1 VCRALRVLCA
11 ATTAE
16 RLTELKR
23 ATTSAHWEIVGGA
36 LTTEGLVEQ
45 IDGSRPDVVVVDVE
59 LGPDAVRTV
68 REALPAAR
76 ILTVGGELEG
86 ADGWADLDALRQ
98 AIHGGPPV
106 GGPVRS

>member
-11 ATTAE
+11 APTAE

-23 ATTSAHWEIVGGA
+23 ATASAHWEIVGGA
-36 LTTEGLVEQ
+36 RTIEGLVEQ
-45 IDGSRPDVVVVDVE
+45 MDGSRPDVVVIDVE
-59 LGPDAVRTV
+59 LGPEAVRAV
-68 REALPAAR
+68 RETRPAAR
-76 ILTVGGELEG
+76 IVTVGGELEG

-98 AIHGGPPV
+98 TIHGGPPV